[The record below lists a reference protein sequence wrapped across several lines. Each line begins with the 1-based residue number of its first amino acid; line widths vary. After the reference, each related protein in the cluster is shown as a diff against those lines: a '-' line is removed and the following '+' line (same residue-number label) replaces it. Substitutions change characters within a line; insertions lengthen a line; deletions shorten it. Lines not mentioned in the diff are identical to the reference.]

1 MSRTVSLLA
10 IALAVT
16 VGLGPSLQAARPR
29 LTELPL
35 TMTLRDTVSD
45 GLRSDGTPYQHASDN
60 VRAVLVAN
68 DFGNFVFDTNDNAA
82 LDGLRRLTLD
92 FHGAGPFPS
101 AITVDTF
108 VGTIGDSGNAALDGN
123 LRTMT
128 VGSGTLSRR
137 MNLSWVV
144 GNLQYSLRWNGVAGA
159 TLVTFTCS
167 VDDGAG
173 ACQQWT
179 AESNAAGLYSI
190 PTKGKATETYLG
202 TFAMPFAAT
211 LDRQEA

>member
-16 VGLGPSLQAARPR
+16 VGLGPPLQAARPR
-29 LTELPL
+29 LTERPL

-92 FHGAGPFPS
+92 FHGAGPFP
-101 AITVDTF
+101 
-108 VGTIGDSGNAALDGN
+108 
-123 LRTMT
+123 
-128 VGSGTLSRR
+128 
-137 MNLSWVV
+137 
-144 GNLQYSLRWNGVAGA
+144 
-159 TLVTFTCS
+159 
-167 VDDGAG
+167 
-173 ACQQWT
+173 
-179 AESNAAGLYSI
+179 
-190 PTKGKATETYLG
+190 
-202 TFAMPFAAT
+202 
-211 LDRQEA
+211 